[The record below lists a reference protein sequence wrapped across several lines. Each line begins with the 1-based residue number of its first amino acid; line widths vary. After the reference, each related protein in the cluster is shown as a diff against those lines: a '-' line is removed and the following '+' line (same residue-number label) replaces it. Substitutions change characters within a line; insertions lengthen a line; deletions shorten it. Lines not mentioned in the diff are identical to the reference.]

1 MVIDLN
7 AYRQRQEEELIEAQR
22 LAEQMKRDGKF
33 GTPELQQVIERIENA
48 LSGKVEKEQVKDIA
62 TSIEMS
68 LVQVE
73 EVRTEQADIR
83 EEMKKANEVAQSE
96 GMVEVQKQV
105 NETKQELS
113 KALASLEDY
122 SRQATSANQ
131 NNLEKLRET
140 LETLQSEHAALGA
153 ALGVATKKD
162 PKAVSSDDVAAAMES
177 LENKMEALKIA
188 KLGDEELAL
197 KMQPLID
204 QLGTVKGSLTTLQS
218 ANKKVKEST
227 IINQQKL
234 AGEAQKRA
242 ELEKSLAKVREM
254 AKDAAAIGGGGGGG
268 GGHGSSHTDQER
280 EQQHGMLMEDIQS
293 RLHVASES
301 ANLEAQKNN
310 DLLKNLDGRLRSQA
324 GQVGTTLERLQKEV
338 GEKVSEQDMRDLQ
351 ERLKN
356 EIEPTLETV
365 NGMNT
370 KMTLLTTKNDV
381 QKMIAVL
388 RKKQEEL
395 SAIGVKCLVCSQNVP
410 GGMAS
415 PSSYRHKQFPGPG
428 LRQQSLEELR
438 NKTFDPRVGHKLSD
452 LMTSPLRRASAL
464 RQMKKKWEKGFGG
477 NVSGMHSGSGGGG
490 GGGGASMPKDGYG
503 PVGWTRIESNESYVD
518 RRLGEFGAN
527 GRSSQVVPESSY
539 DTNGRSH
546 GKLKIK
552 IQPRN
557 TKGNIGVSFP
567 PLDRGDDNDG
577 GKKNQLEFGLSVK
590 QRSHLLRV

>member
-73 EVRTEQADIR
+73 EVRTEQADMR

-96 GMVEVQKQV
+96 RMVEVQKQV

-140 LETLQSEHAALGA
+140 LETLQSEHVALGA

-204 QLGTVKGSLTTLQS
+204 QLGTVKGSLTTLQG

-254 AKDAAAIGGGGGGG
+254 AKDAAAIGGNNSGGN
-268 GGHGSSHTDQER
+268 GSSHTDQER

-395 SAIGVKCLVCSQNVP
+395 SAIGVKC
-410 GGMAS
+410 
-415 PSSYRHKQFPGPG
+415 
-428 LRQQSLEELR
+428 
-438 NKTFDPRVGHKLSD
+438 
-452 LMTSPLRRASAL
+452 
-464 RQMKKKWEKGFGG
+464 
-477 NVSGMHSGSGGGG
+477 
-490 GGGGASMPKDGYG
+490 
-503 PVGWTRIESNESYVD
+503 
-518 RRLGEFGAN
+518 
-527 GRSSQVVPESSY
+527 
-539 DTNGRSH
+539 
-546 GKLKIK
+546 
-552 IQPRN
+552 
-557 TKGNIGVSFP
+557 
-567 PLDRGDDNDG
+567 
-577 GKKNQLEFGLSVK
+577 
-590 QRSHLLRV
+590 